1 MRGKHHA
8 TVTPRFAGL
17 KARHAAASRVGAA
30 NKRKNTAP
38 ELLLRRALWAAGV
51 RYRLHAHDLP
61 GRPDVVIRR
70 ARVAVFCDGDFWHG
84 RNWPQRRAKLA
95 RGWNAS
101 YWIAKIERNRARDR
115 QTAKAL
121 RALGWQVVRVWESDV
136 RRAPHRAVMRV
147 QRAMQRLLSTAQAE
161 ARWCR

>member
-1 MRGKHHA
+1 
-8 TVTPRFAGL
+8 
-17 KARHAAASRVGAA
+17 
-30 NKRKNTAP
+30 
-38 ELLLRRALWAAGV
+38 
-51 RYRLHAHDLP
+51 
-61 GRPDVVIRR
+61 VIRR

-121 RALGWQVVRVWESDV
+121 RALGWHVVRVWESDV
-136 RRAPHRAVMRV
+136 RRALAHAVRVV
-147 QRAMQRLLSTAQAE
+147 QRAIRRSLSSRTKTARDGIAMPS
-161 ARWCR
+161 